1 MRSYL
6 LVKQLILIA
15 CFLLLSLTGC
25 APEKGMVAQT
35 IPILAGLAILVIL
48 FYPRRD
54 PYARDVNTS
63 YNGQRYGKE
72 RELY

>member
-1 MRSYL
+1 ML
-6 LVKQLILIA
+6 EAIIIIGLLILLI
-15 CFLLLSLTGC
+15 
-25 APEKGMVAQT
+25 
-35 IPILAGLAILVIL
+35 IL

-54 PYARDVNTS
+54 PYVRRVTKS